1 MSIKADMGIKSHLNA
16 PNGRLFHKGGPK
28 GALTRALA
36 DINRKG
42 HAPDIGY
49 TYEFCAHIK
58 ECTKGVWLYAIMEI
72 GERQ

>member
-1 MSIKADMGIKSHLNA
+1 MGIKSHLNA

-42 HAPDIGY
+42 YAPDINY
-49 TYEFCAHIK
+49 TYEFCGHIK
-58 ECTKGVWLYAIMEI
+58 ECTKGVWQYVIMEI